1 MSETWT
7 RERVVVDTNA
17 LISRLL
23 LPDSVPARAVHEVVT
38 GAILLSSEATIAE
51 LAEVLAREKFDSY
64 VSVAERQQFLR
75 LLIRVTEVVPIT
87 HTVRAC
93 RDPRDDKF
101 LELAVNGEATVI
113 VTGDKDLL
121 SLHHFRDIPIVT
133 PASYIRGR

>member
-1 MSETWT
+1 MSREWA

-23 LPDSVPARAVHEVVT
+23 LPDSVPARAVHQVVT
-38 GAILLSSEATIAE
+38 SATLLSSEATIAE
-51 LAEVLAREKFDSY
+51 LAEVLAREKFDPY

-75 LLIRVTEVVPIT
+75 LLGRVTEIVPIT

-113 VTGDKDLL
+113 VTGDNDLL
-121 SLHHFRDIPIVT
+121 SLNPFRDIPIIT
-133 PASYIRGR
+133 PASFVSR

>member
-113 VTGDKDLL
+113 VTGDNDLL
-121 SLHHFRDIPIVT
+121 SLNPFRDIPIIT
-133 PASYIRGR
+133 PTSFVSR

>member
-7 RERVVVDTNA
+7 KERVVVDTNA

-51 LAEVLAREKFDSY
+51 LADVLAREKFDPY

-75 LLIRVTEVVPIT
+75 LLSRVTEVVPIT

-113 VTGDKDLL
+113 VTGDNDLL
-121 SLHHFRDIPIVT
+121 SLNPFRDIPIIT
-133 PASYIRGR
+133 PASFVSR

>member
-51 LAEVLAREKFDSY
+51 LAEVLAREKFDPY

-75 LLIRVTEVVPIT
+75 LLSRVTEVVPIT

-113 VTGDKDLL
+113 VTGDNDLL
-121 SLHHFRDIPIVT
+121 SLNPFRDIPIIT
-133 PASYIRGR
+133 PASFASR

>member
-51 LAEVLAREKFDSY
+51 LAEVLAREKFDPY

-75 LLIRVTEVVPIT
+75 LLSRVTEVVPIT

-113 VTGDKDLL
+113 VTGDNDLL
-121 SLHHFRDIPIVT
+121 SLNPFRDIPIIT
-133 PASYIRGR
+133 PASFVSR

>member
-23 LPDSVPARAVHEVVT
+23 LPDSVPAQAVHEVVT

-113 VTGDKDLL
+113 VTGDNDLL
-121 SLHHFRDIPIVT
+121 SLNPFRDIPIIT
-133 PASYIRGR
+133 PTSFVSR